1 MSLERH
7 IRSGSHGRIWI
18 QDGLACVALFAVLAA
33 RNVPPDFFKSPCIH
47 SAISDDSHH
56 DQRPRFDDSGSK
68 WKAPADTFRLLP
80 PTAESAPAKVIAHLA
95 LSGAAPRQMFLQQ
108 AGRVTMFVSPGLT
121 VNMTGHDGG
130 GVNRVARKE
139 QRHG

>member
-1 MSLERH
+1 VNEDGRNKLGNQNRPAIIATAKVGQMSLERH

-18 QDGLACVALFAVLAA
+18 QAGLACVALFAVLAA

-80 PTAESAPAKVIAHLA
+80 PTAESAHLTPTPQLFSTPQTKGFHYNRPPPIS
-95 LSGAAPRQMFLQQ
+95 LSLP
-108 AGRVTMFVSPGLT
+108 
-121 VNMTGHDGG
+121 N
-130 GVNRVARKE
+130 
-139 QRHG
+139 